1 MSYKKNEAAVIF
13 WASCLAYL
21 AVWGYISTV
30 FVYSASIDDDGDP
43 VCAVD
48 KVLED
53 TNREVPPLVYLIVGV
68 IFVLFTLFAVVHG
81 FKVKNTYKD
90 LKKET
95 TLEERNKKKFLDN
108 LRYESYYSVLS
119 FTSKILLLALLFTGV
134 VSRSDGTVRFPD
146 KNSLG
151 FGNFTNSTLEE
162 FPDEG
167 PDWDLYGTAIGTAG
181 FCLIFA
187 AIFRY
192 FWKQKDEEEEIP
204 NRKGITTEQLNPTYT
219 GAEQAFSIITKLIF

>member
-1 MSYKKNEAAVIF
+1 MSYKKDEAAVIF

-30 FVYSASIDDDGDP
+30 FAYSISIEDDGDP
-43 VCAVD
+43 VCPVD
-48 KVLED
+48 GAFED
-53 TNREVPPLVYLIVGV
+53 TNRDVPPLVYLIVGV
-68 IFVLFTLFAVVHG
+68 ILVLFTLFAVVHG

-95 TLEERNKKKFLDN
+95 TLKERNKKNFLDN

-119 FTSKILLLALLFTGV
+119 FTSKILFTGV

-167 PDWDLYGTAIGTAG
+167 PDWGLYGTAIGTAG

-204 NRKGITTEQLNPTYT
+204 IREEITIEQLNSTYT
-219 GAEQAFSIITKLIF
+219 GPEQAFSLLTKLIF